1 MLPEFDLQRVNC
13 GRLGNGSDRF
23 LATVLFDS
31 GGCTSDCDVAGE
43 SCKLPSISAQI
54 TITRRRLAVRA
65 IPGSP
70 GLGNCNRTLLNNIFR
85 GLWSARKYSAPD
97 IDPAI

>member
-1 MLPEFDLQRVNC
+1 MGVI
-13 GRLGNGSDRF
+13 GSS
-23 LATVLFDS
+23 ATVLFDS

-54 TITRRRLAVRA
+54 TIPRRPRAVRA

-70 GLGNCNRTLLNNIFR
+70 GLGNCNQNLLNDIFR
-85 GLWSARKYSAPD
+85 ELRSEQKYSAPD
-97 IDPAI
+97 VDPAVYSNFAS